1 VTLLAVV
8 LLAVAV
14 AVCVYAYVGYPL
26 FLKVLTPYRP
36 LRSGKGGRPESP
48 RTWPRISIVLPA
60 HNEAESIHATLE
72 RIVAIDYPRDRRQI
86 LVVSDASTDA
96 TDHIV
101 LGFGQGVELLRQPV
115 RSGKTAAENAARAH
129 LTGDIIINTDASVRI
144 DAAAVKHLVAAL
156 DDPSV
161 GVASGRDMSVS
172 NLDTRANPG
181 EQAYVGYDMWV
192 RDLETRVYGIVG
204 ASGCL
209 YAIRRD
215 LHLYEMPEGLSRD
228 FGSALVARRQGYRA
242 VSVPEAICYVPRIS
256 SLKREYRRK
265 VRTIARGLRTLWY
278 MRALLNPRRYGVFA
292 WMLWSHKI
300 ARWLVPWM
308 AVLAGVALAVLAP
321 GNAWAGLAIAG
332 GAAALLVA
340 AIGWLWP
347 EGRPLP
353 RPVSMLAYGVSG
365 NIAALRAWLTAMGR
379 QHTALWEP
387 TRRGPV
393 AAPPH
398 P

>member
-1 VTLLAVV
+1 MTLAAVV
-8 LLAVAV
+8 LLALAGG
-14 AVCVYAYVGYPL
+14 VCLYAYVGYPL
-26 FLKVLTPYRP
+26 LLRVVRRRPVLQGQVGNRI
-36 LRSGKGGRPESP
+36 
-48 RTWPRISIVLPA
+48 WPRISIVVPA
-60 HNEAESIHATLE
+60 HNEAESIRATLE
-72 RIVAIDYPRDRRQI
+72 RISAIDYPRDRRQI
-86 LVVSDASTDA
+86 LVVSDASTDG
-96 TDHIV
+96 TDSIV
-101 LGFGQGVELLRQPV
+101 VGFGHGVELLRQPV
-115 RSGKTAAENAARAH
+115 RRGKTAAENAARTH

-144 DAAAVKHLVAAL
+144 DSAAVKHLVAAL

-161 GVASGRDMSVS
+161 GVASGRDVSVS

-209 YAIRRD
+209 YAMRRD
-215 LHLYEMPEGLSRD
+215 LHVYEMPEGLSRD

-242 VSVPEAICYVPRIS
+242 VSVPAALCYVPRIS
-256 SLKREYRRK
+256 SLKQEYRRK

-278 MRALLNPRRYGVFA
+278 MRELLNPWRYGAFA

-308 AVLAGVALAVLAP
+308 AFIAGVALALLAP
-321 GNAWAGLAIAG
+321 VHHWAAFALGAG
-332 GAAALLVA
+332 VIAALMA
-340 AIGWLWP
+340 AIGWIWP
-347 EGRPLP
+347 EGKPLP
-353 RPVSMLAYGVSG
+353 RPISLLAYGVSG
-365 NIAALRAWLTAMGR
+365 NVAALRAWLTALGR

>member
-1 VTLLAVV
+1 MIP
-8 LLAVAV
+8 VAV
-14 AVCVYAYVGYPL
+14 ALLTLSAALCLYAYVGYP
-26 FLKVLTPYRP
+26 VLLSVVRRRRGWETAGRD
-36 LRSGKGGRPESP
+36 RGGA
-48 RTWPRISIVLPA
+48 WPRISIVVPA
-60 HNEAESIHATLE
+60 HNEAQSIRATLE
-72 RIVAIDYPRDRRQI
+72 RIIAIDYPRDRRQI
-86 LVVSDASTDA
+86 LVVSDASTDG
-96 TDHIV
+96 TDDIV
-101 LGFGQGVELLRQPV
+101 LGFGHGVELLRQPL
-115 RSGKTAAENAARAH
+115 RQGKTAAENAARAH

-144 DAAAVKHLVAAL
+144 DSAAVKHLVAAL
-156 DDPSV
+156 DDPTV
-161 GVASGRDMSVS
+161 GVASGRDVSVS

-209 YAIRRD
+209 YAMRRD

-228 FGSALVARRQGYRA
+228 FGSALVARRHGYRA
-242 VSVPEAICYVPRIS
+242 VSVPAALCYVPRIS

-278 MRALLNPRRYGVFA
+278 MRSLLNPWRYGVFA
-292 WMLWSHKI
+292 WMLWSHKV

-308 AVLAGVALAVLAP
+308 ALVSALALALLAPLYPWAALTLAAGV
-321 GNAWAGLAIAG
+321 
-332 GAAALLVA
+332 GAALIA
-340 AIGWLWP
+340 AIGWVWP
-347 EGRPLP
+347 EGKPLP
-353 RPVSMLAYGVSG
+353 RPVAILAYGVSG
-365 NIAALRAWLTAMGR
+365 NIAALRAWLTALGR

-387 TRRGPV
+387 TRRGSV